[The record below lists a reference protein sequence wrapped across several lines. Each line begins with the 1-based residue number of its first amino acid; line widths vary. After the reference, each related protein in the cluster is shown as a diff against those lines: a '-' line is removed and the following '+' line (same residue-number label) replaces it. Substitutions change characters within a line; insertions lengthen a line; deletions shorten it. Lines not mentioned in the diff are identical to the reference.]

1 MNEWIGRARAWFESL
16 ARREKVLVAAAGG
29 ATTLALLFALV
40 VQPTLYART
49 AAAARAGAAQQEY
62 QAVREIRTRFDEVS
76 SRLTS
81 VEQRIASGPQGN
93 LLATL
98 QDLANQSAVKL
109 DSIEP
114 RSAPSAPPYRE
125 TKLQV
130 TLVNTSLPQVVRF
143 LHEIENAPQ
152 VMSVKSL
159 RLRMR
164 PDQPGMLEV
173 TFTVSSFERV

>member
-1 MNEWIGRARAWFESL
+1 VNEWLSRMRAWFDGL
-16 ARREKVLVAAAGG
+16 ARREKLLVAGAGA
-29 ATTLALLFALV
+29 ATTLALFVALV
-40 VQPTLYART
+40 VQPVRSARI
-49 AAAARAGAAQQEY
+49 AAAERAEAAQEEY
-62 QAVREIRTRFDEVS
+62 ASVREVKARFDEVS
-76 SRLTS
+76 GRVAS

-98 QDLANQSAVKL
+98 QDLANKSAVKL

-114 RSAPSAPPYRE
+114 RNAPAAPPYRE

-173 TFTVSSFERV
+173 SFSVSSFERV

>member
-1 MNEWIGRARAWFESL
+1 VNDWLNRVRAWFDGL
-16 ARREKVLVAAAGG
+16 ARREKLLVASAGT
-29 ATTLALLFALV
+29 ATALALLFAGV
-40 VQPTLYART
+40 VQPLIGARS
-49 AAAARAGAAQQEY
+49 AAAVRAETARAEY
-62 QAVREIRTRFDEVS
+62 EAVRGVKARFDETS
-76 SRLTS
+76 GRLS
-81 VEQRIASGPQGN
+81 LVEQKIATGPQGN

-98 QDLANQSAVKL
+98 QDLASRSAVKL

-114 RSAPSAPPYRE
+114 RSSPAAPPYRE

-130 TLVNTSLPQVVRF
+130 TLENTSLPQVVRF
-143 LHEIENAPQ
+143 LYEIENAPQ

>member
-1 MNEWIGRARAWFESL
+1 MKEWWNRLRAWFEGL
-16 ARREKVLVAAAGG
+16 ARREKLLVAGAGVTV
-29 ATTLALLFALV
+29 ALALLFVGV
-40 VQPTLYART
+40 VQPLLGART
-49 AAAARAGAAQQEY
+49 AAAARAETAQQQY
-62 QAVREIRTRFDEVS
+62 DTVRNVRVRYDEVS
-76 SRLTS
+76 GRLAAI
-81 VEQRIASGPQGN
+81 EQKIATGPQGN

-98 QDLANQSAVKL
+98 QDLAQRSAVKL

-114 RSAPSAPPYRE
+114 RTSPAAPPYRE

-130 TLVNTSLPQVVRF
+130 TLANASLPQVVRF
-143 LHEIENAPQ
+143 LHEIETAPQ

-164 PDQPGMLEV
+164 ADQPGMLEV

>member
-1 MNEWIGRARAWFESL
+1 MNEWIGRLRAWFDGL
-16 ARREKVLVAAAGG
+16 ARREKLLVASAGG
-29 ATTLALLFALV
+29 VTAFVLFVVAI
-40 VQPTLYART
+40 VQPLVNARRASAERAQASQEQYA
-49 AAAARAGAAQQEY
+49 
-62 QAVREIRTRFDEVS
+62 AVRDVKTRYDEVS
-76 SRLTS
+76 ARLAG
-81 VEQRIASGPQGN
+81 VEQRIAKGPQGN

-98 QDLANQSAVKL
+98 QELANKTGVKL

-114 RSAPSAPPYRE
+114 RTAPAAPPYRE
-125 TKLQV
+125 TKVQV
-130 TLVNTSLPQVVRF
+130 TLQNASLPQVVGF

-152 VMSVKSL
+152 VMTVKSL

>member
-1 MNEWIGRARAWFESL
+1 MNEWVSRIRAWFEGL
-16 ARREKVLVAAAGG
+16 ARREKMLVSVAGG
-29 ATTLALLFALV
+29 ATGLVLLFVLV
-40 VQPTLYART
+40 TQPLLNART
-49 AAAARAGAAQQEY
+49 AAAERAEAAQLQYE
-62 QAVREIRTRFDEVS
+62 AVRQVKQRFDEVS
-76 SRLTS
+76 GRLTS

-98 QDLANQSAVKL
+98 QDLASRSAVKL

-114 RSAPSAPPYRE
+114 RTAPPAPPYRE

-130 TLVNTSLPQVVRF
+130 TLGNASLPQVVRF

-159 RLRMR
+159 RVRMR

>member
-1 MNEWIGRARAWFESL
+1 VKERLNRMRAWFEGL
-16 ARREKVLVAAAGG
+16 ARREKLLVAGAGG
-29 ATTLALLFALV
+29 AVALAIVFVAI
-40 VQPTLYART
+40 VQPLLDARS
-49 AAAARAGAAQQEY
+49 AAAARAETAQEQY
-62 QAVREIRTRFDEVS
+62 DTVRNVKLRYDEVS
-76 SRLTS
+76 ARLAA
-81 VEQRIASGPQGN
+81 VEQKIATGPQGN

-98 QDLANQSAVKL
+98 QDLAQRSAVKL

-114 RSAPSAPPYRE
+114 RTAPSAPPYRE

-130 TLVNTSLPQVVRF
+130 TLANTSLPQVVRF
-143 LHEIENAPQ
+143 LHEIETAPQ

-164 PDQPGMLEV
+164 ADQPGMLEV

>member
-1 MNEWIGRARAWFESL
+1 MREWLDRLRAWFDGL
-16 ARREKVLVAAAGG
+16 ARREKALVAAAGG
-29 ATTLALLFALV
+29 ASALALTFALV
-40 VQPTLYART
+40 VQPLLNART
-49 AAAARAGAAQQEY
+49 AAAARAEAAEQQYEN
-62 QAVREIRTRFDEVS
+62 AKEVKARFDEVS
-76 SRLTS
+76 GRLAA
-81 VEQRIASGPQGN
+81 VEQKIATGPQGN

-98 QDLANQSAVKL
+98 QDLAQRSAVKL

-114 RSAPSAPPYRE
+114 RTAPAAPPYRE

-130 TLVNTSLPQVVRF
+130 TLANASLPQVVRF

>member
-1 MNEWIGRARAWFESL
+1 VKEWLNRLRAWFEGL
-16 ARREKVLVAAAGG
+16 ARREKMLVACAGAAV
-29 ATTLALLFALV
+29 ALALLFALV
-40 VQPTLYART
+40 VRPLLDART
-49 AAAARAGAAQQEY
+49 AAAERAETARQQYET
-62 QAVREIRTRFDEVS
+62 VRQVRVRFDEVS
-76 SRLTS
+76 GRLAS
-81 VEQRIASGPQGN
+81 VEQKIATGPQGN

-98 QDLANQSAVKL
+98 QDLAQRSAVKL

-114 RSAPSAPPYRE
+114 RTSPSAPPYRE

-130 TLVNTSLPQVVRF
+130 TLANASLPQVVRF
-143 LHEIENAPQ
+143 LYEIEAAPQ

>member
-1 MNEWIGRARAWFESL
+1 VNEWLGRFRAWFDSL
-16 ARREKVLVAAAGG
+16 ARREKLLVAAAGG
-29 ATTLALLFALV
+29 ATAFALFLVGV
-40 VQPTLYART
+40 VQPLLGARSS
-49 AAAARAGAAQQEY
+49 AAARAEAAQQEFR
-62 QAVREIRTRFDEVS
+62 AVSEIKTRYDEVS
-76 SRLTS
+76 GRLAS
-81 VEQRIASGPQGN
+81 VERRIASGPQGN

-98 QDLANQSAVKL
+98 QDLASKSAVKL

-130 TLVNTSLPQVVRF
+130 TLANTSLPQVVRF
-143 LHEIENAPQ
+143 LHEIESAEQ

-164 PDQPGMLEV
+164 ADQPGMLEV

>member
-1 MNEWIGRARAWFESL
+1 VNEWLNRGRAWFEGL
-16 ARREKVLVAAAGG
+16 ERREKLLVAAAGG
-29 ATTLALLFALV
+29 ALALVLVFVAV
-40 VQPTLYART
+40 VQPLLAART
-49 AAAARAGAAQQEY
+49 GAAERAAAAQQEY
-62 QAVREIRTRFDEVS
+62 ETVQQVKVRFDEVS
-76 SRLTS
+76 GRLAA
-81 VEQRIASGPQGN
+81 VEQKISSGPQGN

-98 QDLANQSAVKL
+98 QDLAQRSAVKL

-114 RSAPSAPPYRE
+114 RTSPAVPPYRE

-130 TLVNTSLPQVVRF
+130 TLANASLPQVVRF
-143 LHEIENAPQ
+143 LYEIENAPQ

>member
-1 MNEWIGRARAWFESL
+1 VNEWISRARAWFDGL
-16 ARREKVLVAAAGG
+16 ARREKMLVASAGAA
-29 ATTLALLFALV
+29 LALVLFVVAI
-40 VQPTLYART
+40 VQPLLSTR
-49 AAAARAGAAQQEY
+49 AAAAERAE
-62 QAVREIRTRFDEVS
+62 T
-76 SRLTS
+76 
-81 VEQRIASGPQGN
+81 QRIATGPQGN

-98 QDLANQSAVKL
+98 EDLANRSGVKL
-109 DSIEP
+109 DSTEP
-114 RSAPSAPPYRE
+114 RSAPPAPPYRE

-130 TLVNTSLPQVVRF
+130 TLFNSSLPQVVRF

>member
-1 MNEWIGRARAWFESL
+1 VSEWLSRMRAWFDSL
-16 ARREKVLVAAAGG
+16 ARREKLLVASAVG
-29 ATTLALLFALV
+29 ATALALLFAVV
-40 VQPTLYART
+40 VQPLIGARS
-49 AAAARAGAAQQEY
+49 AAKDRAEAAQQQYE
-62 QAVREIRTRFDEVS
+62 AVRSVKTRFDEMS
-76 SRLTS
+76 GRLS
-81 VEQRIASGPQGN
+81 AVEQKIATGPQGN

-98 QDLANQSAVKL
+98 QDLASRSAVKL

-114 RSAPSAPPYRE
+114 RTAPGAPPYRE

-130 TLVNTSLPQVVRF
+130 TLENTSLPQVVRF
-143 LHEIENAPQ
+143 LYEIENAPQ

>member
-1 MNEWIGRARAWFESL
+1 MNEWLSRIRAWFEGL
-16 ARREKVLVAAAGG
+16 ARREKMLVSVAGG
-29 ATTLALLFALV
+29 ATALVLLFVLG
-40 VQPTLYART
+40 VQPLLNARS
-49 AAAARAGAAQQEY
+49 AAAERADAAAQQYE
-62 QAVREIRTRFDEVS
+62 AVKQVKGRFDEVS
-76 SRLTS
+76 GRLTS
-81 VEQRIASGPQGN
+81 VEQRIATGPQGN
-93 LLATL
+93 LRATL
-98 QDLANQSAVKL
+98 ESLASRSAVKL

-114 RSAPSAPPYRE
+114 RTAPSAPPYRE

-130 TLVNTSLPQVVRF
+130 TLANASLPQVVRF

-159 RLRMR
+159 RVRMR

>member
-1 MNEWIGRARAWFESL
+1 VSEWLQRFRAWFEGL
-16 ARREKVLVAAAGG
+16 ARREKLLVGGAGAASAVVLIFVALVQPLIHARSAAAER
-29 ATTLALLFALV
+29 AE
-40 VQPTLYART
+40 
-49 AAAARAGAAQQEY
+49 AARAQFEAVQQVK
-62 QAVREIRTRFDEVS
+62 QRFDEVS
-76 SRLTS
+76 GRLAA
-81 VEQRIASGPQGN
+81 VEQRIARGPQGN

-98 QDLANQSAVKL
+98 QDLAQKSGVKL

-114 RSAPSAPPYRE
+114 RTAPAAPPYRE

-130 TLVNTSLPQVVRF
+130 TLENASLPQVVRF
-143 LHEIENAPQ
+143 LHEIEIAPQ

>member
-1 MNEWIGRARAWFESL
+1 VNEWLGRLRAWFDGL
-16 ARREKVLVAAAGG
+16 ARREKLLVGGAAG
-29 ATTLALLFALV
+29 ATALALFFVAI
-40 VQPTLYART
+40 VQPLLSAR
-49 AAAARAGAAQQEY
+49 AAAAERAEAAQQQYE
-62 QAVREIRTRFDEVS
+62 AVRQVKTRFDEVS
-76 SRLTS
+76 GRLAS
-81 VEQRIASGPQGN
+81 VEERIARGPQGN

-98 QDLANQSAVKL
+98 QDLANKSGVKL

-114 RSAPSAPPYRE
+114 RTAPPAPPYRE

-130 TLVNTSLPQVVRF
+130 TLENASLPQVVGF

-152 VMSVKSL
+152 LMSVKSL

-173 TFTVSSFERV
+173 TFTVSSFERI

>member
-1 MNEWIGRARAWFESL
+1 VNEWLSRARAWFDGL
-16 ARREKVLVAAAGG
+16 ARREKLLVASALG
-29 ATTLALLFALV
+29 ATGAVLLFVLV
-40 VQPTLYART
+40 VQPLIG
-49 AAAARAGAAQQEY
+49 ARAATAERAVAAQQQYE
-62 QAVREIRTRFDEVS
+62 AVRQIKTRFDEVS
-76 SRLTS
+76 GRLS
-81 VEQRIASGPQGN
+81 AVEQKIATGPQGN

-98 QDLANQSAVKL
+98 QDLAQRSAVKL

-114 RSAPSAPPYRE
+114 RTSPAAPPYRE

-130 TLVNTSLPQVVRF
+130 TLANASLPQVVRF

>member
-1 MNEWIGRARAWFESL
+1 MNEWIARLRAWFEGL
-16 ARREKVLVAAAGG
+16 ARREKLLVAS
-29 ATTLALLFALV
+29 
-40 VQPTLYART
+40 
-49 AAAARAGAAQQEY
+49 AAAALGFVLFVVAIVQPLLSSRAAAAERAEAAEQQYES
-62 QAVREIRTRFDEVS
+62 VRQIKTRFDDVS
-76 SRLTS
+76 VRLS
-81 VEQRIASGPQGN
+81 AVEQRIATGPQGN

-98 QDLANQSAVKL
+98 ESLANKSGVKL
-109 DSIEP
+109 DSTEP
-114 RSAPSAPPYRE
+114 RSAPAAPPYRE

-130 TLVNTSLPQVVRF
+130 TLFNSSLPQVVRF

>member
-1 MNEWIGRARAWFESL
+1 MKEWLNRLRAWFDGL
-16 ARREKVLVAAAGG
+16 ARREKMLVAGAGAAV
-29 ATTLALLFALV
+29 ALALAFVAG
-40 VQPTLYART
+40 VQPLLGART
-49 AAAARAGAAQQEY
+49 AAAERADAARRQY
-62 QAVREIRTRFDEVS
+62 DTVRNVKVHYDEVS
-76 SRLTS
+76 GRLAA
-81 VEQRIASGPQGN
+81 VEQKIATGPQGN

-98 QDLANQSAVKL
+98 QDLAQRSAVKL

-114 RSAPSAPPYRE
+114 RTSPSAPPYRE

-130 TLVNTSLPQVVRF
+130 TLANASLPQVVRF
-143 LHEIENAPQ
+143 LHEIETAPQ

-164 PDQPGMLEV
+164 ADQPGMLEV

>member
-1 MNEWIGRARAWFESL
+1 MNEWQNRFRAWFDGL
-16 ARREKVLVAAAGG
+16 ARREKMLVAAAGG
-29 ATTLALLFALV
+29 ATALALALALV
-40 VQPTLYART
+40 VQPILSARSS
-49 AAAARAGAAQQEY
+49 AVARAETARAEY
-62 QAVREIRTRFDEVS
+62 ETAREVKARFDEVS
-76 SRLTS
+76 GRLS
-81 VEQRIASGPQGN
+81 AVEQKIATGPQGN

-98 QDLANQSAVKL
+98 QDLAQRSAVKL

-114 RSAPSAPPYRE
+114 RTAPAVPPYRE

-130 TLVNTSLPQVVRF
+130 TLQNASLPQVVRF
-143 LHEIENAPQ
+143 LHEIESAQ
-152 VMSVKSL
+152 QLMSVKSL

>member
-1 MNEWIGRARAWFESL
+1 MNEWWSRARAWFEGL
-16 ARREKVLVAAAGG
+16 ARREKLLVAAAGG
-29 ATTLALLFALV
+29 ALALVLLVLLV
-40 VQPTLYART
+40 VQPLLG
-49 AAAARAGAAQQEY
+49 ARASAAERAEAAQQQYE
-62 QAVREIRTRFDEVS
+62 AVKQVKARFDEVS
-76 SRLTS
+76 GRLAS
-81 VEQRIASGPQGN
+81 VEQRIATGPQGN

-98 QDLANQSAVKL
+98 QDLANRSAVKL

-114 RSAPSAPPYRE
+114 RTAPAAPPYRE

-130 TLVNTSLPQVVRF
+130 TLANASLPQVVRF

-164 PDQPGMLEV
+164 ADQPGMLEV